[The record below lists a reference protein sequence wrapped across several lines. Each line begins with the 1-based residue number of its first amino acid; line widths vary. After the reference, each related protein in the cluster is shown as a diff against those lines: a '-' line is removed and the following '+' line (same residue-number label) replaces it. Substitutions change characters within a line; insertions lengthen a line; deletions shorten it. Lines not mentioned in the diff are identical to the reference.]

1 MSNIEKL
8 AEFVEEQGK
17 EYLPVFIA
25 LIETGLTADSNS
37 NTERTA

>member
-8 AEFVEEQGK
+8 AEFVEEQGE

-25 LIETGLTADSNS
+25 LIETGLTADSNK
-37 NTERTA
+37 EAQA